1 MRAAMASLA
10 IGVAR
15 PHRAAGIFEK
25 RLKMQPF
32 KRTFCGS
39 SDHLGLSRRAFLGGS
54 AITAGAF
61 SADLSGLECFAQ
73 PVFAEQLKQEQKRVI
88 LLWLAGG
95 ASQLETWD
103 PKPGRET
110 GGPFRAI
117 PTSVPGVH
125 ISELMPKMAMRLH
138 QHTAI
143 IRSLNTRNGDHGGA
157 AELMLKGR
165 RTDATVPYPDLGA
178 MIARELGRADSKVPD
193 FVAFY
198 SETEGRGNTLG
209 GPGFLG
215 SRYAP
220 IQLFE
225 DPIPQDLRRLDE
237 IAEGDHQDRENLR
250 RLLSQRFLRNHNA
263 STVQSHNTAYE
274 RVKGLMSSEYL
285 FNIENESQSVRDRYG
300 PTQFGEQCLVARRL
314 VEAGVPF
321 VRVARAWWDSHG
333 QNFETHLELVTELDH
348 VMSVL
353 LDDLQ
358 ERGLLED
365 TLVITVGEFGRTPQI
380 NASLGRDHFATAW
393 SCSLSGC
400 GIRPGVVYGKTDPD
414 GKTVTEGEIGAGDLF
429 ATIFKAVGI
438 DPHHEYQYGARP
450 IPLADP
456 GTRIITDILG

>member
-1 MRAAMASLA
+1 M
-10 IGVAR
+10 
-15 PHRAAGIFEK
+15 H
-25 RLKMQPF
+25 PF
-32 KRTFCGS
+32 KRFFCGS
-39 SDHLGLSRRAFLGGS
+39 SDHPGVSRREFLGGS
-54 AITAGAF
+54 AIAAGAF
-61 SADLSGLECFAQ
+61 SANMRGLECFGQ
-73 PVFAEQLKQEQKRVI
+73 PVIVDQLKQTQKRVI

-103 PKPGRET
+103 PKPGRST

-125 ISELMPKMAMRLH
+125 ISELMPKMAKRLH

-178 MIARELGRADSKVPD
+178 MMARELGRADSSVPD

-237 IAEGDHQDRENLR
+237 VADGDHQDRERLR
-250 RLLSQRFLRNHNA
+250 SLLSKRFLRNHLA

-274 RVKGLMSSEYL
+274 RVKGLMSSEHL
-285 FNIENESQSVRDRYG
+285 FNIENESQYIRNRYG
-300 PTQFGEQCLVARRL
+300 KTQFGEQCLVARRL

-400 GIRPGVVYGKTDPD
+400 GIRPGVVYGKTDLD
-414 GKTVTEGEIGAGDLF
+414 GMTVTDGEMGAGDLF
-429 ATIFKAVGI
+429 ATIFKAVGV
-438 DPHHEYQYGARP
+438 DPHQEYQYGARP
-450 IPLADP
+450 IPLSDP
-456 GTRIITDILG
+456 GTRIITDILA